1 MSDPE
6 LAAAPPP
13 PAPREIPIAFTA
25 TAGAYFR
32 IWIVNLALTIATVGI
47 YSAWAKVRRK
57 RYFHECTRI
66 EGDGFEYRGNPIAIL
81 KGRVVAVGVAATFW
95 TVSHF
100 APAFLGLVVV
110 AAVFVVPF
118 LLVRSF
124 AFNAYNTAWR
134 NVRFHFGGRYWA
146 CWRILLGYGLLTLIT
161 LGLGYAFLKTRMTEF
176 LVRHHAF
183 GSTRFEVG
191 NLKKPFFNAYAKM
204 IGLGFLAGAVLG
216 AGMVPL
222 AMATHADPN
231 SPVLWIFNAV
241 FYLMY
246 LGLFA
251 YIRSRIV
258 NHTWN
263 HASVGP
269 VRFRSSLTA
278 RGLFGIYLTNILAI
292 GASLGLAAPWAVV
305 RTYRYRAERTVLVT
319 AGTLAGFAA
328 REGGAVN
335 ATGEEVAEM
344 MDVDFGL

>member
-1 MSDPE
+1 M
-6 LAAAPPP
+6 
-13 PAPREIPIAFTA
+13 PREIPIVFTA
-25 TAGAYFR
+25 RAGAYFR
-32 IWIVNLALTIATVGI
+32 IWIVNLALSIATLGI

-66 EGDGFEYRGNPIAIL
+66 EGDGFEYRGQPLAIL
-81 KGRVVAVGVAATFW
+81 KGRVVAVAVAASFW

-100 APAFLGLVVV
+100 APAFLGFVVL

-134 NVRFHFGGRYWA
+134 NVRFHFDGRYWR
-146 CWRILLGYGLLTLIT
+146 CWRILVGYGLLTILT

-183 GSTRFEVG
+183 GATRFEVG
-191 NLKKPFFNAYAKM
+191 NLKKPFFDAYARLVGM
-204 IGLGFLAGAVLG
+204 GMLAGLALG
-216 AGMVPL
+216 MAMVPL
-222 AMATHADPN
+222 AAVAGADPG
-231 SPVLWIFNAV
+231 SPVLWGFNAV
-241 FYLMY
+241 FYLGY

-263 HASVGP
+263 HAAVGP
-269 VRFRSSLTA
+269 LRFRSTLTA
-278 RGLFGIYLTNILAI
+278 RGLFALYLTNILAI
-292 GASLGLAAPWAVV
+292 GASLGLATPWAVV
-305 RTYRYRAERTVLVT
+305 RTHRYRAQRTVL
-319 AGTLAGFAA
+319 LADGPLDGFAA
-328 REGGAVN
+328 REGAGVN
-335 ATGEEVAEM
+335 AAGEEVAEM